1 MEWYLKAVKLNQAM
15 QGQLDILGATITQ
28 VEMENA
34 FGKLA
39 VGKATS
45 QILYF
50 LSFARLSHVC

>member
-1 MEWYLKAVKLNQAM
+1 M